1 MKGCLINDT
10 VSLFLTLEVKQFCI
24 SQVPY
29 IPSCF
34 GPDVILL
41 SELDYLALPFILP
54 AVYPFLTTSQ
64 SDITFC
70 LILVTGLHL
79 SSDIWVVCVNLPRSV
94 HTENLGYFGA
104 VEKRKKRVK
113 LKRLE
118 QRRIDFNRGVLFC

>member
-1 MKGCLINDT
+1 MKGCSINDT
-10 VSLFLTLEVKQFCI
+10 VSLFLTLKVKQFSI

-29 IPSCF
+29 IPSSF

-41 SELDYLALPFILP
+41 SELNYLALPFILP
-54 AVYPFLTTSQ
+54 AVCPFLATSQ
-64 SDITFC
+64 SNTTFC

-79 SSDIWVVCVNLPRSV
+79 SSDIWVVCVNLLRSV
-94 HTENLGYFGA
+94 GTENLGYFGA

-118 QRRIDFNRGVLFC
+118 QRRIDFTRGVLLC